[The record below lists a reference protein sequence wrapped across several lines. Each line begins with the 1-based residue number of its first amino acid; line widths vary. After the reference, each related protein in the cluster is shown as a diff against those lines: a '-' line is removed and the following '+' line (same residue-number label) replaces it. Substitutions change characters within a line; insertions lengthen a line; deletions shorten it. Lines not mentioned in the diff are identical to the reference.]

1 MSKLY
6 IKFCIFMLLIS
17 GTIVA
22 QQDKTTTL
30 EKLLPSTSA
39 ISVTIGG
46 TFIVNGTF
54 PAIPNERVDQF
65 VTRIYNTARENAMAV
80 DKENPNRLSDL
91 KKELAT
97 YAKRNIQLLRANGS
111 KIMLDLEKFRYTGDF
126 KNNPYLQNDDVL
138 IFPKVDMDHNFVGIS
153 GAVNKET
160 IFQFVDGDRL
170 SDALLFADGLNKA
183 YENIK
188 SVEIN
193 RLSYDGEKLQK
204 LVCNISE
211 DPILQ
216 RGDRVIVL
224 ADETQRKNFFV
235 LVAGEVSRPGKIP
248 ITHNSTTLKEI
259 VDAVGG
265 FRSTADLNRAELIR
279 GANAF
284 RSVVFT
290 EEFEAMMMQR
300 MANISPEDSSS
311 FLIDNKLRFARG
323 NGTIDFSKIS
333 DTNSQASKFVVKDGD
348 YIYIP
353 EKVNLVYV
361 FGQVNI
367 PGYIQYKEG
376 ENYSYY
382 ITKAGGKGIT
392 AKDDIYVIKGKTR
405 SWIKIDDDVKVVIEP
420 GDYIWIPKT
429 TPRNFSFYL
438 QRVTAISSI
447 IGTIATLVLVF
458 AQFK

>member
-6 IKFCIFMLLIS
+6 IIFYIFLFLIS

-22 QQDKTTTL
+22 QQDKTSAL
-30 EKLLPSTSA
+30 EKLMSSTSG

-65 VTRIYNTARENAMAV
+65 VTRIFNTARENAMAV
-80 DKENPNRLSDL
+80 DKENPNRLNEL
-91 KKELAT
+91 KKELT
-97 YAKRNIQLLRANGS
+97 TFAKRNIQLVRANGTR
-111 KIMLDLEKFRYTGDF
+111 IILDLERFRYTGDF

-138 IFPKVDMDHNFVGIS
+138 IFPKVDIEHNFIGIS

-183 YENIK
+183 FENVD

-193 RLSYDGEKLQK
+193 RLSYDGQKLQK
-204 LVCNISE
+204 LVYKISE
-211 DPILQ
+211 DPVLQ
-216 RGDRVIVL
+216 RGDRVVVL
-224 ADETQRKNFFV
+224 ADEVQRKNFFV
-235 LVAGEVSRPGKIP
+235 LVAGEVMRPGKIP
-248 ITHNSTTLKEI
+248 ITQNNTILKEVI
-259 VDAVGG
+259 DAVGG
-265 FRSTADLNRAELIR
+265 FRNTADLNRAELIR

-323 NGTIDFSKIS
+323 NGTIDFSRIS
-333 DTNSQASKFVVKDGD
+333 DINSQASKFIVKDGD
-348 YIYIP
+348 YIFIP

-367 PGYIQYKEG
+367 PGYIQFKEG
-376 ENYSYY
+376 EDYSYY
-382 ITKAGGKGIT
+382 ITRAGGKGIT
-392 AKDDIYVIKGKTR
+392 AKNDIYVIKGKTR
-405 SWIKIDDDVKVVIEP
+405 SWIKVDEDIKIDIEP

-438 QRVTAISSI
+438 QRVTAISSV